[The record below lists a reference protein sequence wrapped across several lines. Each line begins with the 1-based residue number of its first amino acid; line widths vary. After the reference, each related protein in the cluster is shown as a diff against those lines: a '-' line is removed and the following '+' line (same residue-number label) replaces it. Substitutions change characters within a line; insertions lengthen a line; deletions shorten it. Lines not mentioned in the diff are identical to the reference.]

1 MNTGVKRL
9 VILFTTLAILGT
21 APAAAQEPPSYS
33 IEENA
38 RAVLMVG
45 LFSPDVSP
53 SLISHLDDGGRS
65 VLLFGGAV
73 RDRARMIRLTQQLHC
88 AAGAPMLVGVDQ
100 EPGPVARLRGLVAPL
115 PDPDETDPVELLLAA
130 TALGRDLRR
139 LGINLNLA
147 PVVDVPR
154 KPNPVLR
161 NRTFSDDPA
170 LVAELGAAFVRG
182 LSLNS
187 VAAAAK
193 HFPGH
198 GLSRTDPHREVT
210 RIEASLAELEA
221 IDLVP
226 FRRLV
231 DTGVQAVLVAHPIY
245 EAIDPNLPASLSP
258 ATYSLLRDDLG
269 FTGVAITDGLGMRGV
284 RDGRSLEEV
293 AVMAIAAG
301 ADLLIVEG
309 LIDIGAVVEALMA
322 AVANGTLKAERL
334 AEAASRVRNTAQATA
349 WPGCRGATAFR

>member
-1 MNTGVKRL
+1 
-9 VILFTTLAILGT
+9 
-21 APAAAQEPPSYS
+21 
-33 IEENA
+33 
-38 RAVLMVG
+38 
-45 LFSPDVSP
+45 
-53 SLISHLDDGGRS
+53 
-65 VLLFGGAV
+65 
-73 RDRARMIRLTQQLHC
+73 
-88 AAGAPMLVGVDQ
+88 MLVGVDQ

-154 KPNPVLR
+154 GPNPVLR
-161 NRTFSDDPA
+161 NRTFGDDPA

-210 RIEASLAELEA
+210 RIDASLAELEA

-284 RDGRSLEEV
+284 RDGRSLEEA
-293 AVMAIAAG
+293 AVIAIAAG

-309 LIDIGAVVEALMA
+309 LIDIGAVVDALMA
-322 AVANGTLKAERL
+322 AVANGTLKAARL